1 MNTRLS
7 VNVNKLATLR
17 NARGANNPDIIDLV
31 TKIESYGANG
41 ITIHPRPD
49 ERHITLKDVYNISEI
64 VKTDFNI
71 EGYPDERF
79 MGIINDIRPEQV
91 TLVPDSPD
99 VITSNR
105 GWLESD
111 LNIDLKSIVST
122 IKDLGSKVSLF
133 IDPTTSMVD
142 LALNCGVDRIELY
155 TGVYAQNFKKNKLLA
170 VNDCLEASK
179 YAKNNGLDVN
189 AGHDLDLNN
198 LNYLKENIPF
208 LYEVS
213 IGHALICDSL
223 IYGLEDTIRK
233 YLSRIS

>member
-49 ERHITLKDVYNISEI
+49 ERHITLKDVYDISEI

-79 MGIINDIRPEQV
+79 MEIINDIRPEQV

-122 IKDLGSKVSLF
+122 IKDLGPKVSLF

-155 TGVYAQNFKKNKLLA
+155 TGVYAKNFKKNKLSA
-170 VNDCLEASK
+170 VDDCVTASQ
-179 YAKNNGLDVN
+179 YAKNKGLDVN

-233 YLSRIS
+233 YLLQIS

>member
-49 ERHITLKDVYNISEI
+49 ERHITLKDVYDISEI

-122 IKDLGSKVSLF
+122 IKDLGPKVSLF

-142 LALNCGVDRIELY
+142 LALNCRVDRIELY
-155 TGVYAQNFKKNKLLA
+155 TGAYAKKFKKNKLSA
-170 VNDCLEASK
+170 VDDCVTASK
-179 YAKNNGLDVN
+179 YAKNKGLDVN

-223 IYGLEDTIRK
+223 IYGLEDTISK
-233 YLSRIS
+233 YLSQIS

>member
-142 LALNCGVDRIELY
+142 LALNYGVDRIELY
-155 TGVYAQNFKKNKLLA
+155 TGVYAKKFKKNKLSA

>member
-49 ERHITLKDVYNISEI
+49 ERHITLKDVYDISEI

-71 EGYPDERF
+71 EGYPDGRF
-79 MGIINDIRPEQV
+79 LEIINDIRPEQV

-122 IKDLGSKVSLF
+122 IKDLGPKVSLF

-155 TGVYAQNFKKNKLLA
+155 TGVYAKKFKKNKLSA
-170 VNDCLEASK
+170 VYDCVAASK
-179 YAKNNGLDVN
+179 YAKNKGLDVN

-223 IYGLEDTIRK
+223 IYGLEETISK
-233 YLSRIS
+233 YLSQIS

>member
-49 ERHITLKDVYNISEI
+49 ERHITLKDVYDISEI

-71 EGYPDERF
+71 EGYPDKRF

-122 IKDLGSKVSLF
+122 IKDLGPKVSLF

-155 TGVYAQNFKKNKLLA
+155 TGVYAKKFKKNKLSA
-170 VNDCLEASK
+170 VDDCVTASK
-179 YAKNNGLDVN
+179 YAKNKGLDVN

-213 IGHALICDSL
+213 IGH
-223 IYGLEDTIRK
+223 EK
-233 YLSRIS
+233 YNRSCSNRFVFCPTSMY

>member
-79 MGIINDIRPEQV
+79 MGIINDIKPEQV

-155 TGVYAQNFKKNKLLA
+155 TGVYSKKFKKNKLLA

>member
-49 ERHITLKDVYNISEI
+49 ERHITLKDVYDISEI

-79 MGIINDIRPEQV
+79 MEIINDIRPEQV

-155 TGVYAQNFKKNKLLA
+155 TGVYAKKFKKNKLSA

>member
-49 ERHITLKDVYNISEI
+49 ERHITLKDVYDISEI

-79 MGIINDIRPEQV
+79 MEIINDIRPEQV

-111 LNIDLKSIVST
+111 LNVDLKSIVST
-122 IKDLGSKVSLF
+122 IKDLGPKVSLF

-155 TGVYAQNFKKNKLLA
+155 TGVYAKNFKKNKLSA
-170 VNDCLEASK
+170 VDDCVTASQ
-179 YAKNNGLDVN
+179 YAKNKGLDVN

-233 YLSRIS
+233 YLLQIS

>member
-31 TKIESYGANG
+31 TKIESYGADG

-49 ERHITLKDVYNISEI
+49 ERHITLKDVYDISEI

-111 LNIDLKSIVST
+111 LNIDLKSIVNT
-122 IKDLGSKVSLF
+122 IKDLGPKVSLF

-155 TGVYAQNFKKNKLLA
+155 TGVYAKKFKKNKLSA
-170 VNDCLEASK
+170 VYDCVAASK
-179 YAKNNGLDVN
+179 YAKNKGLDVN

-223 IYGLEDTIRK
+223 IYGLEDTISK
-233 YLSRIS
+233 YLSQIS

>member
-49 ERHITLKDVYNISEI
+49 ERHITLKDVYDISEI

-79 MGIINDIRPEQV
+79 MEIINDIRPEQV

-111 LNIDLKSIVST
+111 LNVDLKSIVST
-122 IKDLGSKVSLF
+122 IKDLGPKVSLF

-155 TGVYAQNFKKNKLLA
+155 TGVYAKNFKKNKLSA
-170 VNDCLEASK
+170 VDDCVTTSQ
-179 YAKNNGLDVN
+179 YAKNKGLDIN

-233 YLSRIS
+233 YLLQIS

>member
-49 ERHITLKDVYNISEI
+49 ERHITLKDVYDISEI

-133 IDPTTSMVD
+133 IDPTNSMVD

-155 TGVYAQNFKKNKLLA
+155 TGVYAKKFKKNKLSA
-170 VNDCLEASK
+170 VDDCVVASR
-179 YAKNNGLDVN
+179 YAKNKGLDVN

>member
-49 ERHITLKDVYNISEI
+49 ERHITLKDVYDISEI
-64 VKTDFNI
+64 VRTDFNI

-79 MGIINDIRPEQV
+79 MEIINDIRPEQV

-122 IKDLGSKVSLF
+122 IKDLGPKVSLF

-155 TGVYAQNFKKNKLLA
+155 TGVYAKNFKKNKLSA
-170 VNDCLEASK
+170 VDDCVTASQ
-179 YAKNNGLDVN
+179 YAKNKGLDVN

-233 YLSRIS
+233 YLLQIS

>member
-17 NARGANNPDIIDLV
+17 NARGANNPDIINLV

-49 ERHITLKDVYNISEI
+49 ERHITLKDVYDISEI

-133 IDPTTSMVD
+133 IDPTNSMVD

-155 TGVYAQNFKKNKLLA
+155 TGVYAKKFKKNKLSA
-170 VNDCLEASK
+170 VDDCVVASK
-179 YAKNNGLDVN
+179 YAKNKGLDIN

>member
-79 MGIINDIRPEQV
+79 MGIINDIKPEQV

-155 TGVYAQNFKKNKLLA
+155 TGVYAKKFKKNKLSA
-170 VNDCLEASK
+170 VNDCVEASK

-189 AGHDLDLNN
+189 AGHDLDLYN

-223 IYGLEDTIRK
+223 IYGLEDTIKK

>member
-79 MGIINDIRPEQV
+79 MGIINDIKPEQV

-155 TGVYAQNFKKNKLLA
+155 TGVYAKKFKKNKLSA
-170 VNDCLEASK
+170 VNDCVEASK

-189 AGHDLDLNN
+189 AGHDLDLYN
-198 LNYLKENIPF
+198 LKYLKENIPF

-223 IYGLEDTIRK
+223 IYGLEDTIKK

>member
-49 ERHITLKDVYNISEI
+49 ERHITLKDVYDISEI

-79 MGIINDIRPEQV
+79 MEIINDIRPEQV

-111 LNIDLKSIVST
+111 LNIDLRSIVST
-122 IKDLGSKVSLF
+122 IKDLGPKVSLF

-155 TGVYAQNFKKNKLLA
+155 TGVYAKNFKKNKLSA
-170 VNDCLEASK
+170 VDDCVTASQ
-179 YAKNNGLDVN
+179 YAKNKGLDVN

-233 YLSRIS
+233 YLLQIS

>member
-31 TKIESYGANG
+31 TKIESFGANG

-155 TGVYAQNFKKNKLLA
+155 TGVYAKKFKKNKLSA

>member
-49 ERHITLKDVYNISEI
+49 ERHITLKDVYDISEI

-71 EGYPDERF
+71 EGYPDKRF

-122 IKDLGSKVSLF
+122 IKDLGPKVSLF

-155 TGVYAQNFKKNKLLA
+155 TGVYAKKFKKNKLSA
-170 VNDCLEASK
+170 VDDCVTASK
-179 YAKNNGLDVN
+179 YAKNKGLDVN

-223 IYGLEDTIRK
+223 IYGLEETISK
-233 YLSRIS
+233 YLSQIS

>member
-49 ERHITLKDVYNISEI
+49 ERHITLKDVYDISEI

-71 EGYPDERF
+71 EGYPDGRF
-79 MGIINDIRPEQV
+79 LEIINDIRPEQV

-111 LNIDLKSIVST
+111 LCIDLKSIVST

-155 TGVYAQNFKKNKLLA
+155 TGVYARKFKKNKLSA
-170 VNDCLEASK
+170 VDDCVTASK
-179 YAKNNGLDVN
+179 YAKNKGLDVN

-223 IYGLEDTIRK
+223 IYGLEDTISK
-233 YLSRIS
+233 YLSQIS

>member
-49 ERHITLKDVYNISEI
+49 ERHITLKDVYDISEI

-79 MGIINDIRPEQV
+79 MEIINDIRPEQV

-155 TGVYAQNFKKNKLLA
+155 TGVYAKNFKKNKLSA
-170 VNDCLEASK
+170 VDDCVTASQ
-179 YAKNNGLDVN
+179 YAKNKGLDVN

-233 YLSRIS
+233 YLLQIS

>member
-155 TGVYAQNFKKNKLLA
+155 TGVYAKKFKKNKLLA
-170 VNDCLEASK
+170 VNDCVEASK

>member
-155 TGVYAQNFKKNKLLA
+155 TGVYAKKFKKNKLSA
-170 VNDCLEASK
+170 VNDCLQASK

>member
-49 ERHITLKDVYNISEI
+49 ERHITLKDVYDISEI

-79 MGIINDIRPEQV
+79 MEIINDIRPEQV

-122 IKDLGSKVSLF
+122 IKDLGPKVSLF

-155 TGVYAQNFKKNKLLA
+155 TGVYAKNFKKNKLSA
-170 VNDCLEASK
+170 VDDCVTASQ
-179 YAKNNGLDVN
+179 YAKNKGLDVN

-233 YLSRIS
+233 YLSQIS

>member
-49 ERHITLKDVYNISEI
+49 ERHITLKDVYDISEI

-71 EGYPDERF
+71 EGYPDGRF
-79 MGIINDIRPEQV
+79 LEIINDIRPEQV

-155 TGVYAQNFKKNKLLA
+155 TGVYARKFKKNKLSA
-170 VNDCLEASK
+170 VDDCVTASK
-179 YAKNNGLDVN
+179 YAKNKGLDVN

-223 IYGLEDTIRK
+223 IYGLEDTISK
-233 YLSRIS
+233 YLSQIS

>member
-49 ERHITLKDVYNISEI
+49 ERHITLKDVYDISEI

-122 IKDLGSKVSLF
+122 IKDLGPKVSLF

-155 TGVYAQNFKKNKLLA
+155 TGVYAKKFKKNKLSA
-170 VNDCLEASK
+170 VDDCVVASR
-179 YAKNNGLDVN
+179 YAKNKGLDVN

>member
-49 ERHITLKDVYNISEI
+49 ERHITLKDVYDISEI

-79 MGIINDIRPEQV
+79 MEIINDIRPEQV

-122 IKDLGSKVSLF
+122 IKDLGPKVSLF

-155 TGVYAQNFKKNKLLA
+155 TGVYAKNFRKNKLSA
-170 VNDCLEASK
+170 VDDCVTASQ
-179 YAKNNGLDVN
+179 YAKNKGLDVN

-233 YLSRIS
+233 YLLQIS